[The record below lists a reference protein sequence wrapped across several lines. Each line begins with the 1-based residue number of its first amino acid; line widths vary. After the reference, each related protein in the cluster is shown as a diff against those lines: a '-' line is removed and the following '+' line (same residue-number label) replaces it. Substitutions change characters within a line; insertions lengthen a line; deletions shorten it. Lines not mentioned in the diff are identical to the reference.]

1 MTAHHRATTGAVQ
14 ALYPFMAGPG
24 LGAEATYIGQDVYG
38 GAFCHDPWSLYEQK
52 TLTNPNILIAGELGT
67 GKSSLV
73 KTMLWRGSVFG
84 RRAAVLD
91 PKGEYGA
98 LCDAYGIE
106 PIRLRPGG
114 SVRLNPLDPGPGA
127 ADVGPE
133 ETARRQL
140 TLLQSIASAALRR
153 DLTPIER
160 TACRIALAR
169 TSSGDAVPTL
179 PLVAEALLVPTDED
193 ASEIRTSAADLARAS
208 HDVALE
214 LRRLCDGDLRGMFDG
229 RSTVEVDWDGPL
241 VVIDLSE
248 FADDEGIPILMACAT
263 AWLNAAVVRPGAGR
277 RFIVLDEAWRLL
289 SHLGTARWLRASLKL
304 ARQYGVANVLVMHR
318 LTDLLAAGDADSE
331 QVALARGLL
340 SDTQTRVIYGQP
352 RDAIEATADL
362 LGLSRHEAGEIA
374 NLGRG
379 IGLWKVGKTSHLVV
393 HHIGEREWQLVDTDG
408 RMHGVEPATLET

>member
-1 MTAHHRATTGAVQ
+1 
-14 ALYPFMAGPG
+14 
-24 LGAEATYIGQDVYG
+24 VYG

-67 GKSSLV
+67 GKSALV

-98 LCDAYGIE
+98 LCDAYGVE

-169 TSSGDAVPTL
+169 CSAGDAVPTL
-179 PLVAEALLVPTDED
+179 PGVAEALLVPTDEA

-229 RSTVEVDWDGPL
+229 RSTVDVDWDGPL

-374 NLGRG
+374 NLG
-379 IGLWKVGKTSHLVV
+379 
-393 HHIGEREWQLVDTDG
+393 
-408 RMHGVEPATLET
+408 

>member
-1 MTAHHRATTGAVQ
+1 MTPSHRATTGAVQ

-24 LGAEATYIGQDVYG
+24 LGAEATYVGQDVYG

-52 TLTNPNILIAGELGT
+52 TLTNPNLLIAGELGT
-67 GKSSLV
+67 GKSALV

-91 PKGEYGA
+91 PKGEYGP
-98 LCDAYGIE
+98 LCDANGVE

-114 SVRLNPLDPGPGA
+114 AARLNPLDPGPGA

-160 TACRIALAR
+160 TACRIALGR
-169 TSSGDAVPTL
+169 CSSGDGVPTL
-179 PLVAEALLVPTDED
+179 PDVAEALLVPTEED
-193 ASEIRTSAADLARAS
+193 ASEIHTSAADLARAS

-229 RSTVEVDWDGPL
+229 RSTVDVDWDGPL

-304 ARQYGVANVLVMHR
+304 ARRYGVANVLVMHR

-393 HHIGEREWQLVDTDG
+393 HHVGEREWPLVDTDA